1 LERKLTSVR
10 KAKHASTGVFYAI
23 KVITKESIKDDEM
36 LTNLKAE
43 IETLKKVQHKNII
56 DFIEAFMTQANIHLV
71 FEYYPHMILLEFIS
85 RLTVTLYNMF
95 SYF

>member
-1 LERKLTSVR
+1 ME
-10 KAKHASTGVFYAI
+10 TGIFYAI

-43 IETLKKVQHKNII
+43 IETLKKVQHRNII
-56 DFIEAFMTQANIHLV
+56 HFIEAFMTQANIHLV

-85 RLTVTLYNMF
+85 RLIVFLFILKFFQRVFFGIMP
-95 SYF
+95 

>member
-1 LERKLTSVR
+1 VR
-10 KAKHASTGVFYAI
+10 KAKHVETGEFFAI
-23 KVITKESIKDDEM
+23 KIITKESIKDDEM

-71 FEYYPHMILLEFIS
+71 FEYYPHMILLDFIS
-85 RLTVTLYNMF
+85 RLIVLY
-95 SYF
+95 SYLN